1 MEVVFNVLA
10 RRKLIASAGA
20 LALGLTTVPVG
31 LAAERPATPK
41 RQDAKPRV
49 LEPVGTDL
57 RRSIRY
63 DELRQ
68 RYQSVRERAGELDVA
83 PKRGA
88 LAGHA
93 PPGELRRKTA
103 KLRKEVRRAER
114 AEARRRA
121 AAEAAEA
128 AEAAASSS
136 GLATDEGA
144 TEPASGEGAAAGVS
158 GGTLEAIA
166 ACESGGDPS
175 AVNSAGYY
183 GKYQF
188 DIGTWQS
195 VGGTGNP
202 AEASEAEQDKRA
214 AMLYAQSGS
223 SPWPVCGG

>member
-1 MEVVFNVLA
+1 MLA

-49 LEPVGTDL
+49 LKPVGTDL
-57 RRSIRY
+57 KRSIRY

-68 RYQSVRERAGELDVA
+68 RYESVHERAGELDVA

-93 PPGELRRKTA
+93 PPAELRRKTA
-103 KLRKEVRRAER
+103 KLRKKVRRAER

-121 AAEAAEA
+121 AAEAA
-128 AEAAASSS
+128 ASAS
-136 GLATDEGA
+136 GLATDGDA
-144 TEPASGEGAAAGVS
+144 TEAASGEGAAAGVS

-188 DIGTWQS
+188 DVGTWQS

-202 AEASEAEQDKRA
+202 AAASEAEQDMRA